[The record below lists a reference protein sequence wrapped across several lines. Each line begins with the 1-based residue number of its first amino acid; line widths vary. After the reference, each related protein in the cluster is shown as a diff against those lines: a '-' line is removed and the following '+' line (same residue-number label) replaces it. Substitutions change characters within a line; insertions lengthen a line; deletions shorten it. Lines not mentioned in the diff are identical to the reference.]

1 MTSGLVGF
9 KELYLKMQ
17 QLAAKAPVAT
27 AFGMYDAMQE
37 VMLDAKSRA
46 PVDTGA
52 MRDSGYVT
60 PPTVSSQKEVSI
72 EAGFGG
78 PSEEYVVRQHEDTS
92 LNHPNGGEA
101 KFFENALDAG
111 RGLIMATI
119 AEHVNLYLRSGRT
132 YPVDKRVPTSPWE
145 ALVTSHGG

>member
-17 QLAAKAPVAT
+17 KLAEKAPVAT

-37 VMLDAKSRA
+37 VMLDAKART

-60 PPTVSSQKEVSI
+60 APEVNSNRQVSI

-78 PSEEYVVRQHEDTS
+78 PSQEYVVRQHEDTS

-101 KFFENALDAG
+101 KFFENALDANH
-111 RGLIMATI
+111 GLIMATI
-119 AEHVNLYLRSGRT
+119 KEHVNAYLQSGRT
-132 YPVDKRVPTSPWE
+132 FPVSKRVPSSPWE
-145 ALVTSHGG
+145 AIVNTHGG